1 MSNKKKKPKSFS
13 QKIGMGVIFTF
24 VGILFS
30 VFILNIFLKIPAP
43 CSLLRAEWQ
52 PGDALSFWGS
62 ILGGGIGAVVT
73 IIGVYFTLKQSSK
86 DTQAQIEITLRTT
99 NETLKQNQ
107 EFALASKKANVLPI
121 ITITKVLSEIHNYNF
136 LMSAICKMIETQK
149 AQEKNE
155 NIPVEDKSEYVEFK
169 LSELAIVFSSN
180 GNINIFPHLSA
191 EQLNKIKDPFQTTV
205 TSTTASMGEKKLLYV
220 PFYFTN
226 GGIGTAVN
234 FSLQIFENEKFIVAS
249 QPLSLAP
256 SEEVKVSFYSD
267 DYHWVAPKY
276 EIRLVYSDIYKTK
289 YTQRHS
295 ISFDNKEKAFALS
308 AEVDQSE
315 IDA

>member
-1 MSNKKKKPKSFS
+1 MV
-13 QKIGMGVIFTF
+13 VISGTLRF
-24 VGILFS
+24 VQESRSGDAAEKLLDMITTTCTVTRKEEGKQEIKLDEVVVGDIVYLS
-30 VFILNIFLKIPAP
+30 AGDMIPADVRILEAKDLFVSQA
-43 CSLLRAEWQ
+43 SLTGESE
-52 PGDALSFWGS
+52 P
-62 ILGGGIGAVVT
+62 IEKLGNI
-73 IIGVYFTLKQSSK
+73 
-86 DTQAQIEITLRTT
+86 
-99 NETLKQNQ
+99 
-107 EFALASKKANVLPI
+107 
-121 ITITKVLSEIHNYNF
+121 
-136 LMSAICKMIETQK
+136 
-149 AQEKNE
+149 QEKNE
-155 NIPVEDKSEYVEFK
+155 NIPVEDKSKYVEFK